1 MAWDKTAQFQQ
12 PPCVSLNLTLLL
24 WSHYFYDQNIALVYS
39 SLLLFIFQ
47 QSQDEVFPSEAQFL
61 LEDQKESHELKEHS
75 GKGFYFPPKL
85 QYVEPAP
92 L

>member
-1 MAWDKTAQFQQ
+1 MRF
-12 PPCVSLNLTLLL
+12 
-24 WSHYFYDQNIALVYS
+24 
-39 SLLLFIFQ
+39 
-47 QSQDEVFPSEAQFL
+47 FPSEAQFL

-85 QYVEPAP
+85 QYVEAAP